1 MSDRSVHSSSRVAI
15 PPLASTLDVAAV
27 VLVALVGA
35 IVFSLPLALPV
46 VVRAALAV
54 PLLLFVPGYAV
65 VAALYPRAHHRG
77 DPQSIEPTAIERV
90 ALAIGLSLFVVPL
103 VGVAVD
109 AVWSLTLVPILDSVA
124 AVTILA
130 GVVALVRRRRL
141 PASDQFTATAPLRRV
156 LDGTTERPKT
166 QLFLVVAL
174 LLSVVAIGASG
185 VVATNDGADVTE
197 FYLTTEGPDGQQV
210 MATNET
216 IGNESVHR
224 LVVESTDPAT
234 NYTVVARTGVV
245 LDRGVVERRTIGR
258 TSITLGANGTGST
271 THDLEL
277 QRVERP
283 LELTYLLYEGAP
295 PEDPSRETADRWL
308 RLRIS

>member
-1 MSDRSVHSSSRVAI
+1 MSDRNVHSSGVAV
-15 PPLASTLDVAAV
+15 PPLASTLDVAAI
-27 VLVALVGA
+27 VLVALLGA
-35 IVFSLPLALPV
+35 IVFSLPLELPV
-46 VVRAALAV
+46 AVRAALAI

-65 VAALYPRAHHRG
+65 VAALYPAAHRRG
-77 DPQSIEPTAIERV
+77 ARDSIEPTPIERV
-90 ALAIGLSLFVVPL
+90 ALAIGLSLFIVPL

-109 AVWSLTLVPILDSVA
+109 AVWSLTLVPILDGVA
-124 AVTILA
+124 ALTILA

-156 LDGTTERPKT
+156 LGGATERPKT
-166 QLFLVVAL
+166 QAFLLVAV

-185 VVATNDGADVTE
+185 VVATDDDADVTE

-258 TSITLGANGTGST
+258 TSLTLGANGTGST
-271 THDLEL
+271 VHHLEL

-283 LELTYLLYEGAP
+283 LELTYLLYEGTP
-295 PEDPSRETADRWL
+295 PEEPSRETATRWL